1 MKIIT
6 FLPFLLV
13 ACLVSAQSKKPE
25 YLLDENGVRITEGVF
40 KSKIATQKFTYSLFE
55 NDTAVIAKTLP
66 REEWGQLSAEQYRAL
81 FGALK
86 EIAGDVPREGHTVVL
101 HFFYKP
107 KAPVNGGCI
116 DYYTVDSRYK
126 KQLSKRGIQ
135 PIFIV
140 QRGYKFEGSVREDTD
155 DRIRALLFP
164 YDVQCGNYIIVK
176 PDGKF
181 YRRLGEYRQDQVVDN
196 MDKI

>member
-1 MKIIT
+1 MKT
-6 FLPFLLV
+6 LLLTGLLLFTCLLP
-13 ACLVSAQSKKPE
+13 AQSKKPE
-25 YLLDENGVRITEGVF
+25 YLLDEQNTKISEAVF
-40 KSKIATQKFTYSLFE
+40 KSKIATQKFTYGFFE
-55 NDTAVIAKTLP
+55 NDTAVIAKVLP
-66 REEWGQLSAEQYRAL
+66 REERGQLSAEQYKAFIDAL
-81 FGALK
+81 R
-86 EIAGDVPREGHTVVL
+86 EIEGDGVREGQTVVL

-116 DYYTVDSRYK
+116 DFYTVDSRYK
-126 KQLSKRGIQ
+126 KQLRKRGIQ

-140 QRGYKFEGSVREDTD
+140 QRGYKYEGSAREDTY

-176 PDGKF
+176 PNGAF